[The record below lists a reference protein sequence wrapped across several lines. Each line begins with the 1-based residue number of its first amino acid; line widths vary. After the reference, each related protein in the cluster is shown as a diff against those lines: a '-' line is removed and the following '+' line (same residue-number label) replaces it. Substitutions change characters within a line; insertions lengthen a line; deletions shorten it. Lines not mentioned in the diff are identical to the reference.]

1 MSFFQRW
8 GTRLALVLFCIVPP
22 IAARASTTGEIR
34 GTVTAHGKPV
44 ADAHVMLMG
53 EGRRYARL
61 TGTDGSFTI
70 FRVPF
75 GHYRLMA
82 MRVGLAMQSREIDL
96 HSGEVL
102 RLRIALHRLATI
114 IVTKVVANQS
124 ASGTPVASTTID
136 RAQIKTLPTNNSLNS
151 IVQTVP
157 GIVAFSYNEPVAH
170 GFHGLTYEIDGVPLP
185 QGTSSNFSEL
195 IDPKNVSSV
204 EVLTGA
210 MPAEYGGS
218 RIGAVVNI
226 VTKRLLD
233 LPPGLHTRISGGIG
247 NQGMGMASLDETAR
261 FGKTDVFFSSNSQRT
276 DRGIDTPTY
285 TPIHDQSSL
294 ADQFFRMVE
303 HPNERTSLAF
313 TFSNQ
318 LAQFQIPINTNPNN
332 PNDPIVSVPGTDDV
346 QREYDRFVNA
356 AFSRYTKK
364 GNGYLQIVPWFRS
377 SRVVYAGDLSND
389 VLGTQPNPNGP
400 GRISNIGLNQDRFVS
415 YVGLRV
421 ANLVTSRHHAIKYGL
436 DIQRASFQGSQT
448 FAQLGLPNASTSQG
462 QAGSETGLYIEDSW
476 QPSKPLSFDYGVR
489 WDTSHGYV
497 SGSQISPRVG
507 VNYAVDGKNILH
519 AYYGRF
525 YAAPQLEDTRADCVV
540 LQGCSTTPT
549 YNLKPEFDS
558 YYEAGFRHIF
568 NPRLTGSIDFW
579 FRNVANVLDTTQL
592 LNTPL
597 FAVYNNTVGQAHGID
612 IHLAG
617 HDLRNVNSWFLSSTI
632 SQSLAG
638 GISGSTFLFPPNQPT
653 YPLQLEDHSQT
664 VSANGAFT
672 HRFGRKLRNFATL
685 QTVYGTGFPVQFQNG
700 NGLLPTHLTFDFG
713 IGQELP
719 TGNGKHLTATLEID
733 NLLNHQ
739 YIIKMANGFNTTQIA
754 NGRTVMLKLSET
766 L

>member
-1 MSFFQRW
+1 MSSFRRFYACIA
-8 GTRLALVLFCIVPP
+8 LALLCTLYPSIVS
-22 IAARASTTGEIR
+22 ASTTGEIR
-34 GTVTAHGKPV
+34 GTVTANGKGL
-44 ADAHVMLMG
+44 AGAHVMLMG
-53 EGRRYARL
+53 EGRHFMAV
-61 TGTDGSFTI
+61 TGADGAFTI

-75 GHYRLMA
+75 GHYHLMT
-82 MRVGLAMQSREIDL
+82 MRIGLGMQMREIDL

-102 RLRIALHRLATI
+102 RLRIALRKLATI
-114 IVTKVVANQS
+114 IVTKVIANQS

-233 LPPGLHTRISGGIG
+233 LPPGLHTRLSGGVG
-247 NQGMGMASLDETAR
+247 NQGMGMFSLDETAR
-261 FGKTDVFFSSNSQRT
+261 FGKTDLFFSTNNQRT

-294 ADQFFRMVE
+294 ADQFFRMIE
-303 HPNERTSLAF
+303 HPDARTSLAF
-313 TFSNQ
+313 TLSNQ

-346 QREYDRFVNA
+346 QREYDRFINVA
-356 AFSRYTKK
+356 YSRYTKK
-364 GNGYLQIVPWFRS
+364 GNGYLQVVPWFRS
-377 SRVVYAGDLSND
+377 SRVVYAGDLAND

-400 GRISNIGLNQDRFVS
+400 GSISNVGLDQDRSVS

-448 FAQLGLPNASTSQG
+448 FAQLGLPNVTTTQG
-462 QAGSETGLYIEDSW
+462 QAGSQTGLYIEDTW

-497 SGSQISPRVG
+497 SGMQISPRVG
-507 VNYAVDGKNILH
+507 VNYAVDSKNILH

-525 YAAPQLEDTRADCVV
+525 YAAPQLEDTRAACVV
-540 LQGCSTTPT
+540 LQGCATTPN
-549 YNLKPEFDS
+549 YSLKPEFDS
-558 YYEAGFRHIF
+558 YYEAGFRHMF
-568 NPRLTGSIDFW
+568 NPRLTGSIDCW
-579 FRNVANVLDTTQL
+579 FRDVANVLDTTQL

-597 FAVYNNTVGQAHGID
+597 FAVYNNTVGQAEGID

-672 HRFGRKLRNFATL
+672 HRFGSSLQNFATL

-700 NGLLPTHLTFDFG
+700 SGLLPTHLTFNFG

-719 TGNGKHLTATLEID
+719 AGHGDHLTATVEVD

-739 YIIKMANGFNTTQIA
+739 YILKMANGFNTTQIA
-754 NGRTVMLKLSET
+754 NGRTILFKLAET
-766 L
+766 I